1 MIQKNKNLI
10 SRILFGILLAIPI
23 AGMLYLFVGG
33 IRTNSDKILE
43 RNTEYILVKEYKWN
57 NRDSVI
63 CKYPVDKLYT
73 GVIINKEKTSHYV
86 GVPGK
91 GGHLDVEYYV
101 AIKFNNQIFETDDY
115 QLYHK
120 YNKGDNIKVK
130 EVWYPRYKIIV
141 L

>member
-33 IRTNSDKILE
+33 IRTNPDKILE

-91 GGHLDVEYYV
+91 GGHRKIRKHITVQ
-101 AIKFNNQIFETDDY
+101 FNETT
-115 QLYHK
+115 LRIESSSL
-120 YNKGDNIKVK
+120 YNKYSEGDKVKVK
-130 EVWYPRYKIIV
+130 EIWYPYHNITV